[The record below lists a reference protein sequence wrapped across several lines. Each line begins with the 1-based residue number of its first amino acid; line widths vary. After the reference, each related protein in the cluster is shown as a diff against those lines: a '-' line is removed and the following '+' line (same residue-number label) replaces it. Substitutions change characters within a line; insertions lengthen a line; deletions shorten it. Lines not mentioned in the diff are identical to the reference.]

1 METIFVTRHPGAVE
15 WLKKTHPEWGLA
27 KLFGHVNTED
37 VRGRRVVGTL
47 PIHLAAIAG
56 EYWHLE
62 MKLPPELRG
71 KEKTEEEMTS
81 CGAQL
86 RCYRVELVENTV
98 SEWGSEATK

>member
-15 WLKKTHPEWGLA
+15 WLKKTHPEGGLA

-71 KEKTEEEMTS
+71 KGGLDS
-81 CGAQL
+81 
-86 RCYRVELVENTV
+86 VEYAIRYEVLPPLSWE
-98 SEWGSEATK
+98 